1 MTDTPY
7 APKADTRDLRD
18 PQKLGEMMAVGE
30 FRIAGQTLSEYYDRH
45 KSIFKYECP
54 NYPQDESLAT
64 VTARE
69 YRQELLEAAE
79 SGDRY
84 AINLLQEKGWSD
96 AAE

>member
-18 PQKLGEMMAVGE
+18 PQKLGEALKQNAKVIRERFSGMTLGE
-30 FRIAGQTLSEYYDRH
+30 VYDATRPTA
-45 KSIFKYECP
+45 P

-69 YRQELLEAAE
+69 YRQELIDAAGE
-79 SGDRY
+79 GDQY
-84 AINLLQEKGWSD
+84 AYNLLLEKGWR
-96 AAE
+96 ER